1 MALNNLRS
9 TIKKKMFSHN
19 DPSVVVYKNVSSMS
33 QAAAEMLSQIT
44 DQAIEQRNQL
54 LVALSGGST
63 PRRLFQIL
71 SGSTYAQ
78 SLPWGEMHF
87 FWCDERLVPSDHP
100 ESNFGQAREWLFS
113 QVNIP
118 GGNLHRIRGEMAPAE
133 AVADYRIELG
143 SFNDSK
149 QKWPDFD
156 LAFLGLGGD
165 GHTASLFPGALTAE
179 EETYPALAVTAD
191 YQGRP
196 ARRVSLTPLALNSS
210 RNVIFMVSG
219 KDKAHAV
226 NQTLYGPRDLEK
238 WPAQRI
244 QPVDG
249 KLIWMLDKEAASG

>member
-1 MALNNLRS
+1 ME
-9 TIKKKMFSHN
+9 KKPLS
-19 DPSVVVYKNVSSMS
+19 NVSVYPDIDALSL
-33 QAAAEMLSQIT
+33 AAAEVFSQVA
-44 DQAIEQRNQL
+44 DRAIADRNRL

-63 PRRLFQIL
+63 PKHLFQVL
-71 SGSTYAQ
+71 ASAPFAQ
-78 SLPWGEMHF
+78 SLIWEKIHF
-87 FWCDERLVPSDHP
+87 FWCDERLVPPDHP
-100 ESNFGQAREWLFS
+100 ESNFGQAFQILFKK
-113 QVNIP
+113 VTIP
-118 GGNLHRIRGEMAPAE
+118 VQNLHRIRGEEPLAQ
-133 AVADYRIELG
+133 AVEGYLRELA
-143 SFNDSK
+143 SFSEDDL
-149 QKWPDFD
+149 KWPRFD
-156 LAFLGLGGD
+156 LAFLGLGAD
-165 GHTASLFPGALTAE
+165 GHTASLFPGAVTVE